1 METDSDIEKFKIY
14 LKTLCLESL
23 IEVKEEAEVFIPNY
37 KLRIELIDIEI
48 EIRKEQI
55 NKLKK
60 KLQRSKCELALLRAN
75 VYYQFNEN

>member
-1 METDSDIEKFKIY
+1 METDSDIERFKIY

-37 KLRIELIDIEI
+37 KIKLIDIEI

-60 KLQRSKCELALLRAN
+60 KLQRSKCEFALLRAN
-75 VYYQFNEN
+75 VYYQLNEN

>member
-1 METDSDIEKFKIY
+1 METDSDIERFKIY

-37 KLRIELIDIEI
+37 KIKLIDIEI

-60 KLQRSKCELALLRAN
+60 KLQKSKCELALLRAN
-75 VYYQFNEN
+75 VYYQLNEN